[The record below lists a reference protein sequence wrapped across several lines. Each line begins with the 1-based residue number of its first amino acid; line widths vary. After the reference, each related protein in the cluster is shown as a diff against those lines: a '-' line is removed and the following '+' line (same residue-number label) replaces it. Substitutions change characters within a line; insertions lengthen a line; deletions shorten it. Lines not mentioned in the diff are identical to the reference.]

1 MSFVEIREL
10 PAEIGIISHLARALL
25 NTCQTQPREEAMFIK
40 FTSKLDQAI
49 ALSIAAMLAMT
60 VVVLSQQLTAPAHV
74 ALQTAAPA
82 AQQA

>member
-1 MSFVEIREL
+1 MSFVEIKGL
-10 PAEIGIISHLARALL
+10 PAEIGIISRLARALL
-25 NTCQTQPREEAMFIK
+25 NTCQTQLREEAMFIK

-60 VVVLSQQLTAPAHV
+60 VVVLSQQLSAPAHV

>member
-10 PAEIGIISHLARALL
+10 PAEIGIISRLARALL

-60 VVVLSQQLTAPAHV
+60 VVVLSQQLTAPTHV
-74 ALQTAAPA
+74 ALQTAAPT

>member
-1 MSFVEIREL
+1 
-10 PAEIGIISHLARALL
+10 
-25 NTCQTQPREEAMFIK
+25 MFIK